1 MGKTKLIELIDQTE
15 EIKQKFETRYRT
27 TATYMDRAARRVP
40 YKTIR
45 QNSDFLFWKGQ
56 IEYELELLQP
66 SKLVSDLTGLLAG
79 IVKTNSY
86 NEDIYFAHIEAK
98 LKVLKELLINL
109 KETEEE
115 GKMEKT
121 HKLFIS
127 HSNKDADYVE
137 VFVGL
142 LEILGLRDEEIICSS
157 IPPYCIPLGN
167 KVYEWLINEFQHSDL
182 HVVYILSKDYYS
194 SAASLNE
201 MGAAWAMKHKWTGI
215 LLPGFQFSQ
224 LDGCIDK
231 TQISI
236 KLDDADDRTLKYRL
250 SELKDELTKEFNL
263 RPMSEAAWE
272 RQRDSFL
279 DKITAITEK
288 RTGKAESSKKDDRQH
303 IPMVGQDDVG
313 NIPVETAFL
322 LVYAAEGNGQ
332 IFRLA
337 TLNSAVQVSAD
348 GKQFMANNSQRESA
362 KWQEALDM
370 LVKWGWVKPVG
381 RKGEIYE
388 VTGTGYTKAD
398 WLKDGMQIDTS
409 IEPLEELKH
418 FEV

>member
-1 MGKTKLIELIDQTE
+1 
-15 EIKQKFETRYRT
+15 
-27 TATYMDRAARRVP
+27 
-40 YKTIR
+40 
-45 QNSDFLFWKGQ
+45 
-56 IEYELELLQP
+56 
-66 SKLVSDLTGLLAG
+66 
-79 IVKTNSY
+79 
-86 NEDIYFAHIEAK
+86 
-98 LKVLKELLINL
+98 
-109 KETEEE
+109 
-115 GKMEKT
+115 
-121 HKLFIS
+121 
-127 HSNKDADYVE
+127 
-137 VFVGL
+137 
-142 LEILGLRDEEIICSS
+142 
-157 IPPYCIPLGN
+157 
-167 KVYEWLINEFQHSDL
+167 
-182 HVVYILSKDYYS
+182 
-194 SAASLNE
+194 

-288 RTGKAESSKKDDRQH
+288 RMKESSKKGNQQH
-303 IPMVGQDDVG
+303 IPMVRRDNVG
-313 NIPVETAFL
+313 NIPVEPAFL

-348 GKQFMANNSQRESA
+348 GKQFMTDNSQRESA
-362 KWQEALDM
+362 KWQEALEM

-381 RKGEIYE
+381 RKGEVYE
-388 VTGTGYTKAD
+388 VTGTGYIKAD